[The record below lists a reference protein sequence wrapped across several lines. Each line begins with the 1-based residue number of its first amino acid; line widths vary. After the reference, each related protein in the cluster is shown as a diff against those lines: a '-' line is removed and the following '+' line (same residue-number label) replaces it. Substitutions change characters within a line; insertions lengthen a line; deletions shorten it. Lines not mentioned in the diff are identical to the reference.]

1 MSEQENVTSAE
12 AEETVEKI
20 KELVKK
26 GNISRI
32 YVKKN
37 DEVII
42 NLPLNVGLVGGIIGA
57 ATAPWIMIGA
67 AITTIGFDCVV
78 ELQKSDGT
86 IVDISG
92 KTIGRK
98 AADMGS
104 VIIEE
109 IQDAVSGSSKDEES
123 TEE

>member
-1 MSEQENVTSAE
+1 MSEQVNNTSAE
-12 AEETVEKI
+12 AEDMVDKI

-42 NLPLNVGLVGGIIGA
+42 NLPLNVGLIGGIIGA
-57 ATAPWIMIGA
+57 VTAPWIMIGA
-67 AITTIGFDCVV
+67 AITTIGLDCTV

-98 AADMGS
+98 AVDMGS
-104 VIIEE
+104 VIAEE
-109 IQDAVSGSSKDEES
+109 IQDTVGGLAGDEGN

>member
-42 NLPLNVGLVGGIIGA
+42 NLPLNIGLVGGIIGA

-67 AITTIGFDCVV
+67 AITTIGLDCAV

-109 IQDAVSGSSKDEES
+109 IQDAVGGFSANFPMH
-123 TEE
+123 

>member
-1 MSEQENVTSAE
+1 
-12 AEETVEKI
+12 
-20 KELVKK
+20 
-26 GNISRI
+26 
-32 YVKKN
+32 
-37 DEVII
+37 
-42 NLPLNVGLVGGIIGA
+42 
-57 ATAPWIMIGA
+57 MIGA
-67 AITTIGFDCVV
+67 AITTIGLDCAM

-109 IQDAVSGSSKDEES
+109 IQDAVGGSSKEE
-123 TEE
+123 